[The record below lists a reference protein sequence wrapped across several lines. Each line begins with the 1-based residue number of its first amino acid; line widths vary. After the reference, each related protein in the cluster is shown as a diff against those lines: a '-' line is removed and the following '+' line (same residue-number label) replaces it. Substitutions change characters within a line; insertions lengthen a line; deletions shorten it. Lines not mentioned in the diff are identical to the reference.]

1 MALTYDL
8 VVIGSGPGGYVA
20 ALRMAAEGK
29 RVAVVENRDL
39 GGVCLNRGCIP
50 TKTMLH
56 SSEIAAHIQHAEVHG
71 LKVEGWSF
79 DMPTLMKR
87 KQKVVKKL
95 SGGVGMLLKGRKV
108 DVYQGTGSL
117 ADKNTVKVALNKGG
131 EETLSTDAIIVATG
145 SEPFVHSI
153 FPADRTRVMTSDE
166 ILDIETLPDSLLI
179 VGGGYIGCEFATI
192 FSELGTRVT
201 VVEMLDGL
209 IPICDL
215 EISKILAKVMA
226 KNGIQLHL
234 ATKVKQM
241 AIQGDVVV
249 TTLESGESITTALAL
264 ISTGRMPLSRNLG
277 LEQVGVKVEKGYIV
291 IDQHCRTNIPNI
303 FAIGD
308 VTGKVQLAHVASRQ
322 AEVAVNTLLGKK
334 DREDYAIVPS
344 AIYTHPEIGCVGLTE
359 EQAKTKGLAVRTA
372 KFDMMASGMATA
384 YDENTGFVKLIA
396 DADDVILGAH
406 LMCPHAADI
415 VQEIVVMMKSECTL
429 HEVAATIHGHPTFC
443 EAVKE
448 TAEILLGRPLHGH

>member
-1 MALTYDL
+1 MAAKYDL

-50 TKTMLH
+50 TKTLLH
-56 SSEIAAHIQHAEVHG
+56 SSEIAAHIQHAGSHG
-71 LKVEGWSF
+71 LNVTGWSL

-108 DVYQGTGSL
+108 DIFNGTGQL
-117 ADKNTVKVALNKGG
+117 AGKNTVAVKLNKGG
-131 EETLSTDAIIVATG
+131 EETLEADAIIIATG

-153 FPADRTRVMTSDE
+153 FPNDRTRVMTSDE
-166 ILDIETLPDSLLI
+166 ILDITALPESLLI

-192 FSELGTRVT
+192 FSELGTKVI
-201 VVEMLDGL
+201 VVEMLDRL
-209 IPICDL
+209 LPICDP
-215 EISKILAKVMA
+215 EISKTLAKVMQ
-226 KNGIQLHL
+226 KNGVELHL
-234 ATKVKQM
+234 AAKVEKM
-241 AIQGDVVV
+241 ALQGDKVA
-249 TTLESGESITTALAL
+249 TTLAGGEQITTSLAL
-264 ISTGRMPLSRNLG
+264 ISTGRAPLSKNLG
-277 LEQVGVKVEKGYIV
+277 LEQAGVKTEKGYIV
-291 IDQHCRTNIPNI
+291 VDEQCRTSVNNI

-308 VTGKVQLAHVASRQ
+308 ITGKVQLAHVASRQ
-322 AEVAVNTLLGKK
+322 AEVAVNTILGRD
-334 DREDYAIVPS
+334 DREDYTIVPS
-344 AIYTHPEIGCVGLTE
+344 AVYTHPEIGYVGLTE
-359 EQAKTKGLAVRTA
+359 EQAGQKGLSVRTA

-384 YDENTGFVKLIA
+384 YDETTGFVKLIA
-396 DADDVILGAH
+396 NEDDVILGAH
-406 LMCPHAADI
+406 LICPHAADI
-415 VQEIVVMMKSECTL
+415 VQEIAVMMKSECTL
-429 HEVAATIHGHPTFC
+429 HEIAATIHGHPTFC